1 MCGGAIL
8 SELIPTPRRAASKS
22 LTAGHLL
29 PASSKTGG
37 GKNKRHHHKDVA
49 DMDDFEAAFKEFDD
63 DFDVMEEEEEEND
76 DDHFVFASKFMFS
89 PCNLEGE
96 NSCAADDGRA
106 APAASRKK
114 RGRHFRGIRRRPWGK
129 WAAEIR
135 DPNKGTRVWLGT
147 FSTTED
153 AARAYDVEA
162 RRLRGTKAKVNF
174 PAPRARPRRANPQTP
189 SKPLHPAATPPASR
203 EGEKKKKQVEPVMK
217 LETTAS
223 FDVDSFFDLT
233 FRDAPPIMESSFTDG
248 AVSESGSH
256 AKKLRTDASS
266 VVSDGGAAL
275 ELAGELEF
283 DPLMLF
289 QLPYSDG
296 YESADSLFAGEA
308 DQDVNGDMNGVT
320 LWSFDEFPS
329 DGTVF

>member
-22 LTAGHLL
+22 LTAGHLW

-37 GKNKRHHHKDVA
+37 GKNKDVA
-49 DMDDFEAAFKEFDD
+49 DMDDFEAAFQEFDD
-63 DFDVMEEEEEEND
+63 GFDETTVEEEEND
-76 DDHFVFASKFMFS
+76 DDHFVFASKSVFS
-89 PCNLEGE
+89 PE
-96 NSCAADDGRA
+96 NSCVADDGRA

-147 FSTTED
+147 FDTAED

-162 RRLRGTKAKVNF
+162 RRLRGSKAKVNF
-174 PAPRARPRRANPQTP
+174 PAPSARPRRASPRTAP
-189 SKPLHPAATPPASR
+189 KPLHPAATPPASR
-203 EGEKKKKQVEPVMK
+203 GGEMKQEEQVMK
-217 LETTAS
+217 LDATAS
-223 FDVDSFFDLT
+223 FAMDSFFDLT
-233 FRDAPPIMESSFTDG
+233 FPAAPPIMESSFTDS

-256 AKKLRTDASS
+256 AKKLRTDASP
-266 VVSDGGAAL
+266 VGSDGGAAL

-283 DPLMLF
+283 DPFMLF
-289 QLPYSDG
+289 QFPYSDG
-296 YESADSLFAGEA
+296 YESVDSLFAGEA
-308 DQDVNGDMNGVT
+308 ADQDVNAVNCDMNGVI
-320 LWSFDEFPS
+320 LWSFDEFPG
-329 DGTVF
+329 DGAVF